1 MPPDRLQE
9 IERAGEVN
17 VDDFLPGGV
26 GHLGDHRRTYHPGI
40 VDQTVDRSPFL
51 DAPRHRGLRERW
63 IRDAARRGDDPVWI
77 FCRERLE
84 TFGVPV
90 DRAKL
95 PAEFEKGRAACGGSE
110 GQDGET

>member
-63 IRDAARRGDDPVWI
+63 IRDAARRGDDPVWM

-84 TFGVPV
+84 I
-90 DRAKL
+90 
-95 PAEFEKGRAACGGSE
+95 GRASCRE
-110 GQDGET
+110 RVGQYVWISVVAVAL